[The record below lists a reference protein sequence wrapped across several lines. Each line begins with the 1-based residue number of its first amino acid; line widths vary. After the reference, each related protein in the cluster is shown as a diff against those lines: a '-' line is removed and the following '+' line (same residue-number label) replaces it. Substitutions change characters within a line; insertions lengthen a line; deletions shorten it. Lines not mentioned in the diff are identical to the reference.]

1 MVNVVLRKIGLSGG
15 VLCEKTRP
23 MTKTSPQ
30 NQNRLR
36 SELLM
41 PAGNLDKLRTAVLY
55 GADAV
60 YLGTPDMSLRTK
72 AEFTLEQV
80 KEGIAFAHA
89 HGVRVYLTLNLFS
102 HNKDV
107 PKLEHYVDTIRDLH
121 PDGVIIADP
130 GVFQYVRTHAPDI
143 PLHVSTQSN
152 VCSWLSVKFWQDMG
166 ADLCVLAREVS
177 FAELTEI
184 REKCPNIKLEAFVH
198 GAMCMT
204 YSGRCL
210 LSNFMSERGANQ
222 GNCANSCRWGY
233 KVHLRLKDG
242 SVDELEIT
250 EDNKDMF
257 EFLLEEGH
265 RPGDFMPIEESDQA
279 AYILNSKDLCLMPK
293 LDEYLAL
300 GIDSLKVEGRGKSVY
315 YVALVARTYRKA
327 MDDWAKDP
335 YNWSAKPYMDE
346 LTNVANRGFTLAFH
360 NGRLNNYAHN
370 YDQTQTIGAWE
381 FAGQITEHTEDGFVM
396 LAKNRIQAGDV
407 MEFLTPDGGDTVLLR
422 MYEFENSLNGKVT
435 DVIHAGNQPYIRI
448 PYALFDREDLA
459 SLRQRLPVGTVVRK
473 ESLLSETQWN
483 RLKLDATA
491 QKLELSGETDPAH
504 PAYVRRRTALKDA
517 LAQDNKTR
525 KPKVNPK
532 LGLDGCCGRGCNGC
546 LMFWHDPAYAKARL
560 LMADKKQGQ
569 MLDRD
574 MRQPSDDF
582 AAE

>member
-1 MVNVVLRKIGLSGG
+1 M
-15 VLCEKTRP
+15 KTL
-23 MTKTSPQ
+23 K
-30 NQNRLR
+30 

-41 PAGNLDKLRTAVLY
+41 PAGNLDKLKTAVLY

-72 AEFTLEQV
+72 AEFTLEQIR
-80 KEGIAFAHA
+80 EGIEFAHA
-89 HGVRVYLTLNLFS
+89 RGKRIYLTLNLFS

-107 PKLEHYVDTIRDLH
+107 PKLEEYVETIKQLN

-130 GVFQYVRTHAPDI
+130 GVFQYVRTHAPDV
-143 PLHVSTQSN
+143 PLHVSTQAN
-152 VCSWLSVKFWQDMG
+152 VCSWMSVKFWEDMG

-184 REKCPNIKLEAFVH
+184 RKKCPDIKLEAFVH

-233 KVHLRLKDG
+233 KVHMRMKDG
-242 SVDELEIT
+242 TVEELEIT

-265 RPGDFMPIEESDQA
+265 RPGDFMPIEESDRA

-300 GIDSLKVEGRGKSVY
+300 GVDSLKVEGRGKSVY
-315 YVALVARTYRKA
+315 YVAVVARAYRAA
-327 MDDWAKDP
+327 MDDWANDP
-335 YNWSAKPYMDE
+335 DNFDPKPYMNE
-346 LTNVANRGFTLAFH
+346 LMNVSNRGFTLAFH
-360 NGRLNNYAHN
+360 DGRLTNYGHN
-370 YDQTQTIGAWE
+370 YEQTQTLGAWE
-381 FAGQITEHTEDGFVM
+381 FAGSIVTVDDEAFYLNV
-396 LAKNRIQAGDV
+396 KNRLQAGDV

-422 MYEFENSLNGKVT
+422 LYEFDNVADRNGVINT
-435 DVIHAGNQPYIRI
+435 DYPGVKTDIVHAGIKPVIRI
-448 PYALFDREDLA
+448 PFTAFDKENLVTLKNRI
-459 SLRQRLPVGTVVRK
+459 PVGTVVRK
-473 ESLLSETQWN
+473 ETLLTDAQWN
-483 RLKLDATA
+483 RVQLDKTA
-491 QKLELSGETDPAH
+491 QRLEVEGRTDDPAN
-504 PAYVRRRTALKDA
+504 PTYVRRREKLKAALVE
-517 LAQDNKTR
+517 DNKTR

-546 LMFWHDPAYAKARL
+546 LMFWNDPAYEKARKII
-560 LMADKKQGQ
+560 ATKKQGQ
-569 MLDRD
+569 MLEKD
-574 MRQPSDDF
+574 MRENVD